1 MVYRIAG
8 LHRTRID
15 ELRPFLTE
23 ARVVEDA
30 EVASLVVEMGG
41 GRDGLSVEA
50 TATGYYVHWWSRRL
64 LPGIGDTRDRVYRNL
79 RAWTGELAATEAY
92 ADLDRTGGDLTV
104 GRRRLI
110 PYPALARLAANIIR
124 GGLDDVVALRES
136 VERLIAT
143 RLAGD

>member
-15 ELRPFLTE
+15 ELRPFFTE

-30 EVASLVVEMGG
+30 EVASLVVEVDD

-50 TATGYYVHWWSRRL
+50 TPTGYYVHWWSRRPL
-64 LPGIGDTRDRVYRNL
+64 AGSGDARERVYRNL
-79 RAWTGELAATEAY
+79 RGWTGDLAATEAY
-92 ADLDRTGGDLTV
+92 ADLDRTDGDLTI

-110 PYPALARLAANIIR
+110 PYPASARLAASIIR
-124 GGLDDVVALRES
+124 DGLDDVVALRES
-136 VERLIAT
+136 VARLIAT